1 MRCLSSDVV
10 CRTLF
15 RHHNNKAT
23 LYIMCVLHIYTIMN
37 CDDMSPEK
45 QEQSIA
51 TEIET
56 LGTLHIHI
64 HIIIVPCVCPLII
77 DSYTVNR

>member
-1 MRCLSSDVV
+1 
-10 CRTLF
+10 
-15 RHHNNKAT
+15 
-23 LYIMCVLHIYTIMN
+23 MCVLHIYTIMN

-64 HIIIVPCVCPLII
+64 HYYNSSMCVSINYRFLHCQ
-77 DSYTVNR
+77 